1 MVEPLC
7 VIHDQQHRRV
17 SGSLRD
23 QVKRS
28 HGNSEM
34 FGRSLVG
41 ETESGIERG
50 ALSVAELARAIA
62 DRSQ

>member
-1 MVEPLC
+1 
-7 VIHDQQHRRV
+7 
-17 SGSLRD
+17 
-23 QVKRS
+23 
-28 HGNSEM
+28 M